1 VSSPPPAGAPEPLH
15 VRGVVLPD
23 AEHSDLWVVAGR
35 VTYEP
40 TPTAHTVATGWVV
53 PGLVDA
59 HCHIGLGPRG
69 GVDRH
74 TVERQAL
81 EERDSGVL
89 LARDCG
95 VPVDTRW
102 VDDRADLPRI
112 VRAGRHVA
120 RTRRYLR
127 DFAVEVEPEQLPEA
141 VAEQAGRGDGWVKI
155 VGDWIDRDGGDLA
168 PCWPAPVLVEAVRRA
183 HAGGARVSAHV
194 FGEEAL
200 PDLLAAGID
209 CVEHGTGLSRD
220 LLAAMAESGT
230 ALVPTLVNIDSFPG
244 IAAAAEAKFPTYAA
258 HMRRLHASARGTVRT
273 AYEAGVRVFA
283 GSDAGSAQPHGL
295 VPQEVRELAAAGLPA
310 ADALAAGSWAARDW
324 LGRPCLQEG
333 APADLVVYAEDP
345 RADLRIL
352 RTPARVILRGRVVA

>member
-1 VSSPPPAGAPEPLH
+1 MSNPPPAGPAEPLH
-15 VRGVVLPD
+15 VRGVVLPEG
-23 AEHSDLWVVAGR
+23 EHRDLWITDGR

-40 TPTAHTVATGWVV
+40 MTSAATIASGWVV

-59 HCHIGLGPRG
+59 HCHVGLGPGG
-69 GVDRH
+69 GVDED
-74 TVERQAL
+74 TVEAQAVA
-81 EERDSGVL
+81 ERDSGVL
-89 LARDCG
+89 LVRDCG

-102 VDDRADLPRI
+102 VDRREDLPRI

-127 DFAVEVEPEQLPEA
+127 DFAVEVEPEQLPET

-155 VGDWIDRDGGDLA
+155 VGDWIDRERGDLA
-168 PCWPAPVLVEAVRRA
+168 PCWPAGVLAEAVTRA
-183 HAGGARVSAHV
+183 HQGGARVTAHV

-209 CVEHGTGLSRD
+209 CVEHGTGLSPD
-220 LLAAMAESGT
+220 LLADMAGRGT

-258 HMRRLHASARGTVRT
+258 HLLRLHGSSRATVRT
-273 AYEAGVRVFA
+273 AYEAGVPVFA

-295 VPQEVRELAAAGLPA
+295 VPREVHELAAAGMPA
-310 ADALAAGSWAARDW
+310 AEALAAGSWAARAW
-324 LGRPCLQEG
+324 LGRSCLEEG
-333 APADLVVYAEDP
+333 AHADLVVYAEDP
-345 RADLRIL
+345 RADLRVL
-352 RTPARVILRGRVVA
+352 AAPHRVVLRGRVVA